1 MDHDGVDEHDDGD
14 GDDDDDEEEEEEEY
28 ADDHIDHDSV
38 DEHDDGDEEKEY
50 ADDYVDHDS
59 VDEHDDGDDGDD
71 DGDDDDDDDDED
83 AEEEEEEEEDADDH
97 VDHDS
102 VDEHDDGDDGDD
114 DDDDDEYHEW
124 RCIPCTGEPGHP
136 VHQRAKIP
144 CTGEAVTAGKRLT
157 HPHEG
162 ANPSIS
168 FWWSLKDG
176 PCRSARRD
184 VQVEEPNSSSCRL
197 EATNTCTG
205 GSPEPHS
212 CKGDGAFEQFEN
224 LAHALSIKHMLS
236 FPLLVVCIV
245 LGRSIKGARED
256 KGGPCDHSPAQHKQ
270 KLLLRA
276 TEERFLL
283 FRKYRSQENI
293 GPGIGATSVVFF
305 LDHKGAKSS
314 AKLNAVVYWCLLHR
328 LHDPRRNPLASSLPV

>member
-1 MDHDGVDEHDDGD
+1 MGTWG
-14 GDDDDDEEEEEEEY
+14 GLCLF
-28 ADDHIDHDSV
+28 ILLTM
-38 DEHDDGDEEKEY
+38 GQ
-50 ADDYVDHDS
+50 
-59 VDEHDDGDDGDD
+59 
-71 DGDDDDDDDDED
+71 
-83 AEEEEEEEEDADDH
+83 
-97 VDHDS
+97 
-102 VDEHDDGDDGDD
+102 
-114 DDDDDEYHEW
+114 
-124 RCIPCTGEPGHP
+124 RPGTF
-136 VHQRAKIP
+136 VNTIF
-144 CTGEAVTAGKRLT
+144 AGKRLT

-168 FWWSLKDG
+168 FCWSLKDG

-184 VQVEEPNSSSCRL
+184 VQVEEPNSSSCHL
-197 EATNTCTG
+197 AATNTCTG

-224 LAHALSIKHMLS
+224 FAHAFFIKHMLS

-276 TEERFLL
+276 TEEGFLL

-314 AKLNAVVYWCLLHR
+314 AKLNAVVYTHVYCIDSMIHAGTLWHQAFQCR
-328 LHDPRRNPLASSLPV
+328 GVDRSYPCC